1 MSKIYK
7 DNATNRRLNR
17 VGKPYGFITQ
27 TFTKQCPEGKIL
39 NPISNRCVSEN
50 GKIGKTLLKSPKTPK
65 PKVNQLNHF
74 KTFKQGQAEVDIYQ
88 KFYNK
93 KEADSIFK
101 ELSKLNFEDSYIKIY
116 GKKKMPRKM
125 LWFSDNKDWTYVF
138 SKNHINGLKAHKFT
152 KLLNRIREKVE
163 KETKQKFNSLLIN
176 YYESGQNSVNWHN
189 DDDPWLGENFMV
201 PSLSF
206 GGERNFLI
214 KENKKGSKSEKMLLK
229 HGSMIVMKEMTQKSH
244 IHSVPKTKQSIG
256 PRINLTFRNVVTELV
271 SKQPKP
277 AVE

>member
-1 MSKIYK
+1 MSKTYK
-7 DNATNRRLNR
+7 DNPMNRRLNR
-17 VGKPYGFITQ
+17 VGKPYGYVAPT
-27 TFTKQCPEGKIL
+27 TTKECPSGKIL
-39 NPISNRCVSEN
+39 NPRTNRCVKED
-50 GKIGKTLLKSPKTPK
+50 GKIGKLLKNRGPK
-65 PKVNQLNHF
+65 PLEF
-74 KTFKQGQAEVDIYQ
+74 KTFKQGQAEVDIY
-88 KFYNK
+88 KSFYDK

-101 ELSKLNFEDSYIKIY
+101 ELSKLEFEDSYVKIY

-125 LWFSDNKDWTYVF
+125 LWFSDNKNWTYVF

-152 KLLNRIREKVE
+152 KLLNKIREKVE

-176 YYESGQNSVNWHN
+176 YYESGENSVGWHN

-206 GGERNFLI
+206 GGERNFMI
-214 KENKKGSKSEKMLLK
+214 KENRKGAKSEKFLLN

-244 IHSVPKTKQSIG
+244 IHSVPKTKKRIG
-256 PRINLTFRNVVTELV
+256 PRINLTFRNVIPSLV

-277 AVE
+277 VKE